1 MAHPIL
7 QSLDVTDVIPQV
19 ARRECVSE
27 FVEEK
32 VGAVGDV
39 RRRNQQR
46 RGAAR
51 PVLYGRTADSENPT
65 RSVSERRHDTLGITR
80 NSKSWIRY
88 DRVNEVTGVAYQDR

>member
-1 MAHPIL
+1 VAHPIL

-51 PVLYGRTADSENPT
+51 PVLYGRTTDSENPT
-65 RSVSERRHDTLGITR
+65 TSVSERHDTLGITR

-88 DRVNEVTGVAYQDR
+88 GRVNEVAGMAYQDR